1 MTILVVFEI
10 VGSRES
16 ANDRSETITG
26 SKRIINMEVRNPGL
40 IFIQHALHI
49 GFNILPISVADF
61 ITTNL
66 SILCPRV
73 LFILYL

>member
-49 GFNILPISVADF
+49 GFNILPIVADF

-73 LFILYL
+73 LFALYL